1 MSSLELVPALL
12 VVVPILGAT
21 VPLALGLRYENV
33 GWACATAVCGLVFA
47 LSLPVANAVYGV
59 GERVRVIHPLGGF
72 ERPVGIELV
81 ADELSTVVVLL
92 IAGVSL
98 ATLAYTRHGGPRG
111 NTFYSGYLLLVG
123 GLMGIALTGDVF
135 NLFVFLEITGIATYA
150 LIAKGDG
157 AEAAVAALKYLIIGT
172 VGASLYLVGVGFVFL
187 ATGTLNMIDLASAIP
202 EAGYDDPL
210 VRVGFVF
217 MFVGFAIKVAQWPLH
232 TWQPDAYQHA
242 PDGATPMIAA
252 LVSTVS
258 AYALARVIFGV
269 YTVEFV
275 ATTPY
280 LQEVVVTVGSVSV
293 IAGSALAVIQMDVK
307 RMLAFSSVSQFGL
320 IVAAYGL
327 LTETALVGALVHL
340 VGHGVM
346 KAGLF
351 VCAGVVA
358 AGYGARRVDDYAGL
372 FSRRP
377 VAAGSMAVLGI
388 ALIGIPPS
396 VGFIGK
402 WYIAVGSVE
411 AELWPV
417 AAVIFLSTMLT
428 LGYVARLL
436 EKMFFTPVSHA
447 PAPAGPGGGV
457 ATDGGEP
464 NALVGTLDEADPVS
478 LGMVGLAVVAT
489 VLAVALGF
497 AGATFDAMFDPFV
510 SEVFS

>member
-1 MSSLELVPALL
+1 MSSPTALELLPALL
-12 VVVPILGAT
+12 VIVPILGAT
-21 VPLALGLRYENV
+21 LPLALGLRYDDV
-33 GWACATAVCGLVFA
+33 GWACATAVCGIVFA
-47 LSLPVANAVYGV
+47 LALPVTNAVYGV
-59 GERVRVIHPLGGF
+59 GERVQVIHNLGGF
-72 ERPVGIELV
+72 DQPVGIALV
-81 ADELSTVVVLL
+81 ADELSTIVVLL
-92 IAGVSL
+92 IAAVSL

-123 GLMGIALTGDVF
+123 GLMGISLTGDVF
-135 NLFVFLEITGIATYA
+135 NLFVFLEITGIATYG
-150 LIAKGDG
+150 LIAKSDG

-187 ATGTLNMIDLASAIP
+187 ATGTLNMIDLATAIP

-210 VRVGFVF
+210 VRMAFAF

-242 PDGATPMIAA
+242 PDGVTPMIAA

-280 LQEVVVTVGSVSV
+280 LQEIVVTVGSVSV
-293 IAGSALAVIQMDVK
+293 VAGSLLAVIQVDVK

-340 VGHGVM
+340 VGHGIM

-351 VCAGVVA
+351 VCAGIVA
-358 AGYGARRVDDYAGL
+358 AGYGARKVDEYAGL
-372 FSRRP
+372 FAHRP
-377 VAAGSMAVLGI
+377 AVASATAVLGI

-436 EKMFFTPVSHA
+436 EKMFFTHAMGAPASHA
-447 PAPAGPGGGV
+447 V
-457 ATDGGEP
+457 ATDGGEGV
-464 NALVGTLDEADPVS
+464 LVGTLDEADPVS
-478 LGMVGLAVVAT
+478 LGMIGLAVGAA

-497 AGATFDAMFDPFV
+497 AGGTFNELFDPFV